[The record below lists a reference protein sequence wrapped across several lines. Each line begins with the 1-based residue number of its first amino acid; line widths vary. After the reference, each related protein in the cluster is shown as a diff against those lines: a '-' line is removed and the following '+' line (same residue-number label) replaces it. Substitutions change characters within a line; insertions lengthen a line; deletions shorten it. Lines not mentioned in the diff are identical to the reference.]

1 MRDSGLVRA
10 YSAMPLRAGPS
21 SPVHMMKLAVGV
33 PSFEEFE
40 SRVDARRLS
49 GAGMQVWTRSF
60 PKRAGDVIG
69 EGSLYWVIAGLL
81 SARQTII
88 TIEEDTYDDGSR
100 CARIEV
106 EPVLI
111 RVSPVRTKP
120 FQGWRYLAAADA
132 PPDVDAADATIGD
145 TLPAALRRELRALCL
160 L

>member
-1 MRDSGLVRA
+1 
-10 YSAMPLRAGPS
+10 
-21 SPVHMMKLAVGV
+21 MMKLAVGV
-33 PSFEEFE
+33 PSFEAFE
-40 SRVDARRLS
+40 SRVEMRRLA

-120 FQGWRYLAAADA
+120 FQGWRYLQPASA
-132 PPDVDAADATIGD
+132 PPDVRMVDASGIEA
-145 TLPAALRRELRALCL
+145 LPAAVLRDLKELCL
-160 L
+160 V

>member
-1 MRDSGLVRA
+1 
-10 YSAMPLRAGPS
+10 
-21 SPVHMMKLAVGV
+21 MMKLAVGV

-111 RVSPVRTKP
+111 RVSPIRTKP
-120 FQGWRYLAAADA
+120 FQGWRYLQPAAA
-132 PPDVDAADATIGD
+132 PSDVRKVNASGVEM
-145 TLPAALRRELRALCL
+145 LPAAVLRELKELCL
-160 L
+160 V

>member
-1 MRDSGLVRA
+1 
-10 YSAMPLRAGPS
+10 
-21 SPVHMMKLAVGV
+21 MMKLAVGV
-33 PSFEEFE
+33 PSFEAFE
-40 SRVDARRLS
+40 SRVEMRRLA

-120 FQGWRYLAAADA
+120 FQGWRYLQPAAA
-132 PPDVDAADATIGD
+132 PPDVRMVDASGIEA
-145 TLPAALRRELRALCL
+145 LPAAVLRDLKELCL
-160 L
+160 V

>member
-1 MRDSGLVRA
+1 
-10 YSAMPLRAGPS
+10 
-21 SPVHMMKLAVGV
+21 MMKLAVGV
-33 PSFEEFE
+33 PSFEAFE
-40 SRVDARRLS
+40 SRIETRRLS

-81 SARQTII
+81 SARQPII

-120 FQGWRYLAAADA
+120 FQGWRYLQPAAAPADVRM
-132 PPDVDAADATIGD
+132 VDASGIEA
-145 TLPAALRRELRALCL
+145 LPADVLRHLKELCL
-160 L
+160 V

>member
-1 MRDSGLVRA
+1 
-10 YSAMPLRAGPS
+10 
-21 SPVHMMKLAVGV
+21 MMKLAVGV
-33 PSFEEFE
+33 PSFEAFE
-40 SRVDARRLS
+40 SRVESRRLA

-120 FQGWRYLAAADA
+120 FQGWRYLQPAAAPADLRL
-132 PPDVDAADATIGD
+132 ADASGIEG
-145 TLPAALRRELRALCL
+145 LPAAVLRELKELCL
-160 L
+160 V

>member
-1 MRDSGLVRA
+1 
-10 YSAMPLRAGPS
+10 
-21 SPVHMMKLAVGV
+21 MMKLAVGV
-33 PSFEEFE
+33 PSFEAFE
-40 SRVDARRLS
+40 SRVELRRLA

-120 FQGWRYLAAADA
+120 FQGWRYLQPAAA
-132 PPDVDAADATIGD
+132 PPDVRMVEASGIEA
-145 TLPAALRRELRALCL
+145 LPASVLRDLKELCL
-160 L
+160 F